1 MCNQS
6 IEISNGSLRAGCV
19 AISFD
24 QSNQRCTVAVWW
36 SRSVTAGGDERDLVK
51 GEVVLLQRPVM
62 ERRSCLSAFMERS
75 EKEKRVSWWRM
86 IFHQRRQ
93 LGRERGDE
101 GRGRG
106 ICRCERGGGVGAAVL
121 MEKEEEEDKIRGV
134 RLLSPVF
141 HRNRWCSG
149 DEDDKGMKKE
159 GKIG

>member
-1 MCNQS
+1 MK
-6 IEISNGSLRAGCV
+6 
-19 AISFD
+19 
-24 QSNQRCTVAVWW
+24 
-36 SRSVTAGGDERDLVK
+36 RDLVK
-51 GEVVLLQRPVM
+51 GEGGTSSATSDG
-62 ERRSCLSAFMERS
+62 EEKLSIG
-75 EKEKRVSWWRM
+75 V
-86 IFHQRRQ
+86 H
-93 LGRERGDE
+93 GREVKKRRRESVVVAHDISPE
-101 GRGRG
+101 KTVRPREETRGRGRG